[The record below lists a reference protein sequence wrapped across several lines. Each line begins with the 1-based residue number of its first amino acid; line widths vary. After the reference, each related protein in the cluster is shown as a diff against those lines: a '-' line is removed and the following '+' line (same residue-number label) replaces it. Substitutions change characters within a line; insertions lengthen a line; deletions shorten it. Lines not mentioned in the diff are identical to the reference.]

1 MASSSRLFVAFTIPE
16 VQKTRLGRL
25 QSLIAPEIPNANWLT
40 PEMFHVTL
48 AFLGDVPDI
57 DLNGVC
63 LAVAAACKPFQRFTV
78 NLQSL
83 GAFPDPTRP
92 RVAWVGLTGPGIETL
107 GRLQHSIVEALTEAG
122 YPPEDNRFTPHLTL
136 GYIKSK
142 KGQELDIS
150 PQVAHFQQWSAGNFA
165 VNGVTTFASTVTPEG
180 RAYLPMATI
189 LFGREK

>member
-25 QSLIAPEIPNANWLT
+25 QGLIAPEIPNANWIT

-48 AFLGDVPDI
+48 AFLGDVPDV

-63 LAVAAACKPFQRFTV
+63 LAVAEACKPFQRFTV
-78 NLQSL
+78 NLHSL

-107 GRLQHSIVEALTEAG
+107 GRLQKSLVNALTDAG
-122 YPPEDNRFTPHLTL
+122 YPPEDDRFTPHLTL

-150 PQVAHFQQWSAGNFA
+150 PLIAHFQMWSAGNFS
-165 VNGVTTFASTVTPEG
+165 VTGVTTFASTVTPEG
-180 RAYLPMATI
+180 RAYQPMAKVA
-189 LFGREK
+189 FR